1 MAQGSPDP
9 GESDNISPQALA
21 PEFRLKALLSFL
33 FAACALANPA
43 SGGEVFATVDA
54 LHGEA
59 HVIDAAGATTALT
72 VGSTVYEG
80 QTVVTRAQSELHLA
94 TADEGFLALRP
105 NTTLKVDAYRA
116 GKGDDDRMHLSLVSG
131 ALRSITGWLAK
142 FRRDAYRLRTP
153 TATIG
158 IRGTDH
164 EVLELDTASGSHEAG
179 VYNRVYEGA
188 TVILSDHGEIEVEA
202 GRVGF
207 LPRDRRAAGRLLQ
220 EIPDL
225 FQDRPLKIEQRI
237 AQRKEALAD
246 AMERVREK
254 RARARDAAGDDDNAR
269 DGRPRVNHRMIR
281 KFKHRND

>member
-1 MAQGSPDP
+1 MRGRPNP
-9 GESDNISPQALA
+9 GKSDNMRPLALA
-21 PEFRLKALLSFL
+21 SEFRLKVLLFLLLS
-33 FAACALANPA
+33 ACVLAHPA
-43 SGGEVFATVDA
+43 VGAEAFATVDA

-59 HVIDAAGATTALT
+59 HVVDAAGATTALA

-116 GKGDDDRMHLSLVSG
+116 GKGEDDRMHLSLVSG

-164 EVLELDTASGSHEAG
+164 EVLELDAASGSHEAG

-220 EIPDL
+220 DIPDL

-254 RARARDAAGDDDNAR
+254 RARARDTAGDDDSPR
-269 DGRPRVNHRMIR
+269 EGHPRVNHRMIR